1 MYYCRVPLPS
11 TSPSVTW
18 DTSSVTTMAY
28 MFNVCVSARL
38 LLLLR
43 YLLTIVC
50 IPWMSRRSL
59 DPGHSSLDVLL

>member
-1 MYYCRVPLPS
+1 
-11 TSPSVTW
+11 
-18 DTSSVTTMAY
+18 MAY

>member
-1 MYYCRVPLPS
+1 
-11 TSPSVTW
+11 
-18 DTSSVTTMAY
+18 MAY
-28 MFNVCVSARL
+28 MFLVRVSAHL

-59 DPGHSSLDVLL
+59 TPGHSSLDVLL